1 MEKANGQIENISHLV
16 SVQLFLIFLR
26 IHTSLEPTPLF
37 SDDMSINLRYM
48 MFWFSF
54 VLTLIIF
61 PLALKSVGKDMVSAP
76 SNTHSFM
83 IFFLIVFSEW
93 VVSFKMWVKYVFE
106 VHIKLLIFR
115 LFFELLKIPTIL
127 TLMQLLARPLLSYS
141 LYVIRI
147 LPLLLWS
154 ICVFWRIKCTN

>member
-115 LFFELLKIPTIL
+115 LFFGFLKIPTIL
-127 TLMQLLARPLLSYS
+127 TLIQLLARPLLSYS
-141 LYVIRI
+141 LHVIRK
-147 LPLLLWS
+147 LPLLLWF
-154 ICVFWRIKCTN
+154 IYVFWRIKCTN

>member
-1 MEKANGQIENISHLV
+1 MEKKEVNEENSKMKRIMKRGEKAYGQIEMISRLM
-16 SVQLFLIFLR
+16 SVQLFLSFLGIHT

-48 MFWFSF
+48 MFWLSL

-93 VVSFKMWVKYVFE
+93 VVSKKCVFE
-106 VHIKLLIFR
+106 LQIKLFIFR
-115 LFFELLKIPTIL
+115 LFFGLLKIPTIL
-127 TLMQLLARPLLSYS
+127 TLMLH
-141 LYVIRI
+141 
-147 LPLLLWS
+147 
-154 ICVFWRIKCTN
+154 